1 MEETNKKEENIVQIP
16 TQSSQK
22 DDIEFGFETQNHI
35 EQEDIRGIEIQ
46 FEDSKEDSTEII
58 EEIVADNELALD
70 GNIEFETQNNAQLN
84 NDNDADEEPLFI
96 EFEDA
101 MKLSQ
106 EENIEI
112 EAEESIEF
120 EVISSIPEQEKT
132 TIVSDIEYTHPE
144 TDTQTEQKTSLF
156 EDERYRAKILTA
168 IKMRDLNFD
177 PQKVAD
183 ITGISIEE
191 MQEFEQY
198 LEKEDTEALIE
209 NSQPIVED
217 KADTIKTDVVQE
229 EKTSLEPINNIYAD
243 ELTQENTNTAKD
255 SGMTE
260 SNDTIE
266 TFSNNTTESAS
277 QNNDLNTVNIDKRPF
292 SSWLDMLN
300 PTQKISDK
308 EKTQIPEFEK
318 ITETP
323 SVNKPIEVEDNFEF
337 EGQQYVLDEGEFNE
351 PIKNYIQEQIV
362 TKNTKINPEETYK
375 PKSIDTID
383 FEEIISETLA
393 KLYLKQGHKEKG
405 IRMYEKLILKFP
417 EKSVYFASEIEKLK

>member
-1 MEETNKKEENIVQIP
+1 LEKTEKKEENIVQTP
-16 TQSSQK
+16 TSSTPK
-22 DDIEFGFETQNHI
+22 DDIEFGFETQNHL
-35 EQEDIRGIEIQ
+35 EQEDLNGIDIQ
-46 FEDSKEDSTEII
+46 FEDSKEESPKIT

-70 GNIEFETQNNAQLN
+70 GNIEFETQNNAQFN

-101 MKLSQ
+101 MKLNQ
-106 EENIEI
+106 EVNIDI
-112 EAEESIEF
+112 ESEESIEF
-120 EVISSIPEQEKT
+120 EAISSISVQEKAT
-132 TIVSDIEYTHPE
+132 NDSDIEYTHPE

-177 PQKVAD
+177 PQKIVD

-191 MQEFEQY
+191 MQAFEQY
-198 LEKEDTEALIE
+198 LEKENTEALSE
-209 NSQPIVED
+209 NTQTIED
-217 KADTIKTDVVQE
+217 KADTISTNVDQE
-229 EKTSLEPINNIYAD
+229 EKTSLEPINDIYED
-243 ELTQENTNTAKD
+243 DLTQEDSNTAND

-266 TFSNNTTESAS
+266 TFSENTTESSS
-277 QNNDLNTVNIDKRPF
+277 QNNDLNTEDTDKRPF

-300 PTQKISDK
+300 PTQKISKK
-308 EKTQIPEFEK
+308 EKPQIQKAEK
-318 ITETP
+318 TTETP
-323 SVNKPIEVEDNFEF
+323 SINKTIELEDNFEF

-351 PIKNYIQEQIV
+351 PIKNYIQEQIE

-383 FEEIISETLA
+383 FEEIVSETLA

>member
-1 MEETNKKEENIVQIP
+1 
-16 TQSSQK
+16 
-22 DDIEFGFETQNHI
+22 
-35 EQEDIRGIEIQ
+35 
-46 FEDSKEDSTEII
+46 
-58 EEIVADNELALD
+58 
-70 GNIEFETQNNAQLN
+70 
-84 NDNDADEEPLFI
+84 
-96 EFEDA
+96 
-101 MKLSQ
+101 
-106 EENIEI
+106 
-112 EAEESIEF
+112 
-120 EVISSIPEQEKT
+120 
-132 TIVSDIEYTHPE
+132 
-144 TDTQTEQKTSLF
+144 
-156 EDERYRAKILTA
+156 
-168 IKMRDLNFD
+168 
-177 PQKVAD
+177 
-183 ITGISIEE
+183 
-191 MQEFEQY
+191 
-198 LEKEDTEALIE
+198 
-209 NSQPIVED
+209 
-217 KADTIKTDVVQE
+217 
-229 EKTSLEPINNIYAD
+229 
-243 ELTQENTNTAKD
+243 
-255 SGMTE
+255 MTE

-266 TFSNNTTESAS
+266 IFSENSTESAS

-351 PIKNYIQEQIV
+351 PIKNYIQEQIE

>member
-58 EEIVADNELALD
+58 AEIVADNELALD

>member
-1 MEETNKKEENIVQIP
+1 MEKTEKKEENIVQTP
-16 TQSSQK
+16 TSSTPK
-22 DDIEFGFETQNHI
+22 DDIEFGFETQNHL
-35 EQEDIRGIEIQ
+35 EQEDLNGIDIQ
-46 FEDSKEDSTEII
+46 FEDSKDESPKIT

-70 GNIEFETQNNAQLN
+70 GNIEFETQNNTQLN

-101 MKLSQ
+101 MKLNQ
-106 EENIEI
+106 EVNIDI
-112 EAEESIEF
+112 ESEESIEF
-120 EVISSIPEQEKT
+120 EAISSISVQEKAT
-132 TIVSDIEYTHPE
+132 NDSDIEYTHPE
-144 TDTQTEQKTSLF
+144 TDTQTEQKTALF

-168 IKMRDLNFD
+168 IKMRDLNFES
-177 PQKVAD
+177 QKIVD

-198 LEKEDTEALIE
+198 LEKENTEALSE
-209 NSQPIVED
+209 NTQTIED
-217 KADTIKTDVVQE
+217 KADTISTNVDQE
-229 EKTSLEPINNIYAD
+229 EKTSLEPINDIYED
-243 ELTQENTNTAKD
+243 DLTQEDSNTAND

-266 TFSNNTTESAS
+266 TFSENTTESSS
-277 QNNDLNTVNIDKRPF
+277 QNNDLNTEDTDKRPF

-300 PTQKISDK
+300 PTQKISKK
-308 EKTQIPEFEK
+308 EKPQIQKAEK
-318 ITETP
+318 TTETP
-323 SVNKPIEVEDNFEF
+323 SINKTIELEDNFEF

-351 PIKNYIQEQIV
+351 PIKNYIQEQIE

-383 FEEIISETLA
+383 FEEIVSETLA

>member
-1 MEETNKKEENIVQIP
+1 M
-16 TQSSQK
+16 
-22 DDIEFGFETQNHI
+22 
-35 EQEDIRGIEIQ
+35 
-46 FEDSKEDSTEII
+46 
-58 EEIVADNELALD
+58 ALD
-70 GNIEFETQNNAQLN
+70 GHIEFETQNNAQLH
-84 NDNDADEEPLFI
+84 NDIDADEEPLFI

-101 MKLSQ
+101 MKLNQ
-106 EENIEI
+106 EENIET

-120 EVISSIPEQEKT
+120 EAISSIPEQERT
-132 TIVSDIEYTHPE
+132 TNVSDTEYTHPE
-144 TDTQTEQKTSLF
+144 TDTQTEQKTYLF

-191 MQEFEQY
+191 MQKFEQY
-198 LEKEDTEALIE
+198 IEKEDTDALSE
-209 NSQPIVED
+209 NTQTIED
-217 KADTIKTDVVQE
+217 KADTIIMDVVQE
-229 EKTSLEPINNIYAD
+229 EKKSLEPINNIHED
-243 ELTQENTNTAKD
+243 ELTQEDTNTTKD
-255 SGMTE
+255 SGTTE

-266 TFSNNTTESAS
+266 IFSENTTESSS

-292 SSWLDMLN
+292 SSWLEMLN

-308 EKTQIPEFEK
+308 EKTQIPEAEK
-318 ITETP
+318 FTETP
-323 SVNKPIEVEDNFEF
+323 SINKSIEVEDNFEF

-351 PIKNYIQEQIV
+351 PIKNYIQEQIE

>member
-1 MEETNKKEENIVQIP
+1 LEKTEKKEENIVQTP
-16 TQSSQK
+16 TSSTPK
-22 DDIEFGFETQNHI
+22 DDIEFGFETQNHL
-35 EQEDIRGIEIQ
+35 EQEDLNGIDIQ
-46 FEDSKEDSTEII
+46 FEDSKDESPKIT

-70 GNIEFETQNNAQLN
+70 GNIEFETQNNTQLN

-101 MKLSQ
+101 MKLNQ
-106 EENIEI
+106 EVNIDI
-112 EAEESIEF
+112 ESEESIEF
-120 EVISSIPEQEKT
+120 EAISSISVQEKAT
-132 TIVSDIEYTHPE
+132 NDSDIEYTHPE
-144 TDTQTEQKTSLF
+144 TDTQTEQKTALF

-168 IKMRDLNFD
+168 IKMRDLNFES
-177 PQKVAD
+177 QKIVD

-198 LEKEDTEALIE
+198 LEKENTEALSE
-209 NSQPIVED
+209 NTQTIED
-217 KADTIKTDVVQE
+217 KADTISTNVDQE
-229 EKTSLEPINNIYAD
+229 EKTSLEPINDIYED
-243 ELTQENTNTAKD
+243 DLTQEDSNTAND

-266 TFSNNTTESAS
+266 TFSENTTESSS
-277 QNNDLNTVNIDKRPF
+277 QNNDLNTEDTDKRPF

-300 PTQKISDK
+300 PTQKISKK
-308 EKTQIPEFEK
+308 EKPQIQKAEK
-318 ITETP
+318 TTETP
-323 SVNKPIEVEDNFEF
+323 SINKTIELEDNFEF

-351 PIKNYIQEQIV
+351 PIKNYIQEQIE

-383 FEEIISETLA
+383 FEEIVSETLA